1 MSNPHHS
8 SVEESTDSTAAA
20 PPYTASVTDSDNT
33 PTTAVPQEGE
43 PTPIVLDTLIKT
55 LEELAEAQRLFQ
67 LPRTDTEQYDYNCRL
82 LTGRPADSP
91 NTEALPAYNRYSS
104 SYGPRPTP
112 PEDRESILFERI
124 TDIFAEHPSLKEY
137 LGLPLTRCPPEYS
150 APPSY
155 TASLIPDTTQQK
167 TNPQN
172 PEQHQETTNP
182 FPINPKIIKL
192 HRLLITTFFHTLSPS
207 TSNPPSNPLSS
218 HIPPIPDP
226 HPLVTAY
233 LTSNLL
239 TPDTPSPTGLTPLLA
254 AIAARRLQTVTL
266 LLTAGADP
274 NRFGT
279 VQPTEPGYAAVPLHD
294 KALRRLIKR
303 ARRIR
308 ARERAGKP
316 YVYQP
321 TTVQTLLA
329 YFAVSRTPLMVAA
342 ATGQLPL
349 VRLLLTPTTT
359 NTTNTRREPA
369 RDELI
374 SPSDGQLALRLA
386 REAGH
391 REIVDLLPKRRGG
404 EWRRWKTHHAV
415 ALERVTRAGRK
426 VGRVAVWF
434 VWDLPRFWVWTV
446 PYYVVFRPVG
456 RMGRWLWVH
465 RVAVARWCAEQ
476 VRKLPRTVEWVVGEV
491 WKGVKALPGEV
502 WGVMKEIPGLVKK
515 VMKLAWKVI
524 SRIPAAMKVLVV
536 WVWEGLKAVGKA
548 AGEVF
553 MRVVSVLHT
562 LVWAVLGWLK
572 GVTLKDVWNG
582 VCDVVDAVVR
592 RLPKAVFGVL
602 RELGPAVGRML
613 EAMLGLLGDVIW
625 FVVKLLWA
633 VVKYVPKQMGKIVA
647 AVWSSIAKGY
657 HEIMVWI
664 DPKH

>member
-1 MSNPHHS
+1 MSSPPRS
-8 SVEESTDSTAAA
+8 AVEESINSTATA

-33 PTTAVPQEGE
+33 TVTTVPQEGE
-43 PTPIVLDTLIKT
+43 PTPIVLDTLIET
-55 LEELAEAQRLFQ
+55 LEELAEAQRISR
-67 LPRTDTEQYDYNCRL
+67 LPQTDTEQHDYNCRL
-82 LTGRPADSP
+82 LTDKHPDSP

-104 SYGPRPTP
+104 GYGPRPTP
-112 PEDRESILFERI
+112 PEDRESILFQRI
-124 TDIFAEHPSLKEY
+124 ADIFAEHPSLKEF
-137 LGLPLTRCPPEYS
+137 LGLPLTRCPPEYQ

-155 TASLIPDTTQQK
+155 TTSLVPDTTQQK
-167 TNPQN
+167 NNNTKN
-172 PEQHQETTNP
+172 PEQHQETTTR
-182 FPINPKIIKL
+182 FPTNPKIIKL
-192 HRLLITTFFHTLSPS
+192 HRLLITTFFHTLSPHTPSES
-207 TSNPPSNPLSS
+207 TPLSH
-218 HIPPIPDP
+218 HILPIPDP
-226 HPLVTAY
+226 HPLTTAY
-233 LTSNLL
+233 LTTNLL
-239 TPDTPSPTGLTPLLA
+239 TPDTPSRTGLTPLLA
-254 AIAARRLQTVTL
+254 AIAARRPHTVTL
-266 LLTAGADP
+266 LLRAGADP

-279 VQPTEPGYAAVPLHD
+279 VQPTEPGYAAIPLGD
-294 KALRRLIKR
+294 KALHRLVKR
-303 ARRIR
+303 GRRIR

-321 TTVQTLLA
+321 TTVETLLG
-329 YFAVSRTPLMVAA
+329 YFAVERTPLMVAA
-342 ATGQLPL
+342 ATGQLTL
-349 VRLLLTPTTT
+349 VRLLLTPTTA

-374 SPSDGQLALRLA
+374 ASEDGQLALRLA

-404 EWRRWKTHHAV
+404 EWKRWKTHHAV
-415 ALERVTRAGRK
+415 ALERVTRASRK
-426 VGRVAVWF
+426 AGRVALWF
-434 VWDLPRFWVWTV
+434 AWDLPRFWVWTV
-446 PYYVVFRPVG
+446 PYHVVFRPVG
-456 RMGRWLWVH
+456 KMGRWMWVH
-465 RVAVARWCAEQ
+465 RREVAEWCLKQ
-476 VRKLPRTVEWVVGEV
+476 VKKSPRTVERVVGEV

-502 WGVMKEIPGLVKK
+502 GAVMKKIPGLVKK

-536 WVWEGLKAVGKA
+536 WVWEGLKALGKA
-548 AGEVF
+548 TGEVF
-553 MRVVSVLHT
+553 KRVVSVLHT